1 MKKHFRYGAF
11 YEVNSFASIFILK
24 YKMAQSLT
32 NEHQKSKKLKILIN
46 ESQFLRLAGRIIVEE
61 NLGTIR
67 KTFLIKNVKNGQ
79 KK

>member
-1 MKKHFRYGAF
+1 MKKYFRYGAF

-67 KTFLIKNVKNGQ
+67 KTCLIKNIKDGQ

>member
-1 MKKHFRYGAF
+1 M
-11 YEVNSFASIFILK
+11 S
-24 YKMAQSLT
+24 QSLT
-32 NEHQKSKKLKILIN
+32 SEHQKSKKIKILIN

>member
-1 MKKHFRYGAF
+1 
-11 YEVNSFASIFILK
+11 
-24 YKMAQSLT
+24 MAQSLT

-61 NLGTIR
+61 NLGMIR
-67 KTFLIKNVKNGQ
+67 KTCLIKNIKNGQ